1 MLVLQGSNPGS
12 TVEIPE
18 SQPIHGI
25 GHIFGWEFM
34 DEKNKRRTFSEVCE
48 VMEVL
53 WPFFFFHLQC
63 VFLFLKG
70 RYGGKTAGFS
80 RKLGHPNCLEDSSS
94 EFPAKGSLISRGI
107 RSPKWPK
114 HSG

>member
-48 VMEVL
+48 VLEVL
-53 WPFFFFHLQC
+53 WPFFFFSPAMC
-63 VFLFLKG
+63 FFVFERSVWRENCWVFPQVGSPQLF
-70 RYGGKTAGFS
+70 GGF
-80 RKLGHPNCLEDSSS
+80 
-94 EFPAKGSLISRGI
+94 I
-107 RSPKWPK
+107 
-114 HSG
+114 